1 MKRFKRVITG
11 LIAVLFVLAPFS
23 VAAQDESRIFDDAGL
38 FSPTNIQRLDEKIA
52 DMEAGGRWNYYIVT
66 TRDAGGKTA
75 RSFADDFYDQNH
87 LGRGEDASGV
97 LLLIDMDNREAYIS
111 TGGAAV
117 DYYSAQKI
125 DTALDKVASSLS
137 HSNYYSAANAF
148 LNAMNAPVHTPAG
161 TAPSGDSAAGGVETQ
176 PETASEAQGSAGNE
190 TVPAEWTWGTW
201 AIFSAVCAVFVGVII
216 FVVFLIQYRSKIGKQ
231 GMPAFFQNQ
240 DQLTLT
246 RSEDRFVNV
255 VTHTRRVQQS
265 SSQSRN
271 KEGTKPSVHQS
282 SSGVRHGGGGR
293 KF

>member
-117 DYYSAQKI
+117 DYYTSGKI
-125 DTALDKVASSLS
+125 EDTLDKISSSLS
-137 HSNYYSAANAF
+137 RSNYYSAANSF
-148 LNAMNAPVHTPAG
+148 LNAVDAPMQSTSATPA
-161 TAPSGDSAAGGVETQ
+161 AGNSNSVTTQ
-176 PETASEAQGSAGNE
+176 PETDTQTTEETTAELTLGQWVAVSASWAVIAVGIFIAVVWSKHRANG
-190 TVPAEWTWGTW
+190 TVRG
-201 AIFSAVCAVFVGVII
+201 IAVT
-216 FVVFLIQYRSKIGKQ
+216 
-231 GMPAFFQNQ
+231 PQNQ

-255 VTHTRRVQQS
+255 VTHTRRIQQS

-271 KEGTKPSVHQS
+271 KGGTKPSVHRS